1 MRKEVIVSVKR
12 ELTKKKKGS
21 PLQKTTRANGYVFD

>member
-12 ELTKKKKGS
+12 DLTKKERQSFAKDHPGK
-21 PLQKTTRANGYVFD
+21 R

>member
-12 ELTKKKKGS
+12 ELTKKKGG
-21 PLQKTTRANGYVFD
+21 PLQKTTRANGCVLD